1 MYKVIVFDLDDTL
14 CFEKDYVKSGYKVIA
29 KYLNKK
35 YRLNERIIYQE
46 MLILFFEN
54 SKNVFNRIL
63 DKYKIPY
70 LEKDI
75 QNMVMLYRNHKPKIK
90 LSRDIK
96 KTLIFLLK
104 KGCHLG
110 IITDGFK
117 EAQKQKIKSLRLDK
131 YFEKI
136 IITDEL
142 GENRKYWKP
151 HEKSYILMK
160 EYFNVEFN
168 EMIYVGDNISK
179 DFIAPIKL
187 GILPIQIINRK
198 NIYQEKN
205 KKIKQIKKLFFLKN
219 IYKLDDKLMR
229 G

>member
-1 MYKVIVFDLDDTL
+1 MYKVIIFDLDDTL
-14 CFEKDYVKSGYKVIA
+14 YFEKDYVKSGYKVIA
-29 KYLNKK
+29 KYLNEK

-75 QNMVMLYRNHKPKIK
+75 QNMVMLYRKHKPKIK
-90 LSRDIK
+90 LSRDIR

-104 KGCHLG
+104 NGYHLG

-136 IITDEL
+136 IITDDL

-151 HEKSYILMK
+151 HEKAYILIK
-160 EYFNVEFN
+160 EYFDVEFN
-168 EMIYVGDNISK
+168 EMIYVGDNILK

-187 GILPIQIINRK
+187 GILPIQIVNEK
-198 NIYQEKN
+198 NIYMQKKEEIIKI
-205 KKIKQIKKLFFLKN
+205 KKINTIKFLGV
-219 IYKLDDKLMR
+219 I
-229 G
+229 